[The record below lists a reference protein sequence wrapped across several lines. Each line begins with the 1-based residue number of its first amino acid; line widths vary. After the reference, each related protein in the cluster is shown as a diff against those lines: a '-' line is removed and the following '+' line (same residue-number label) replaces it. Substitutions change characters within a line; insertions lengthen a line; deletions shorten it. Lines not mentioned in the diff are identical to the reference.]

1 MAYTKIMLKLSGEAL
16 GGKSGAGIHEKAV
29 QELADQIA
37 ALPAQVSIV
46 VGGGNILRG
55 RNIEGWDRVRADYAG
70 MTATCV
76 NAQVLALALE
86 HAGARTQI
94 FSAIPMQIVADMAQ
108 PQKVARAYEDGKI
121 VIFAGGL
128 GVPGLTTDTTAAVR
142 AAQLGAQVF
151 LKATNVRGIHD
162 KDPNKFPEAK
172 LIPKLTLSDMLTS
185 GQGAID
191 RAAVAL
197 CLTHK
202 IPIIVFDISE
212 PDVLRRIVAGER
224 IGTFVEVK

>member
-16 GGKSGAGIHEKAV
+16 GGKSSTGIHQKAV

-55 RNIEGWDRVRADYAG
+55 RSISAWDRVRADYAG

-94 FSAIPMQIVADMAQ
+94 FSTIPMQMVADLPQ
-108 PQKVARAYEDGKI
+108 PQKVARAWDDHKI

-151 LKATNVRGIHD
+151 LKATNVRGIYD
-162 KDPNKFPEAK
+162 KDPNKHQDARH
-172 LIPKLTLSDMLTS
+172 IPQTTLSEMLVS

-197 CLTHK
+197 CLTHQ

>member
-16 GGKSGAGIHEKAV
+16 GGKSGTGINEKAV
-29 QELADQIA
+29 QELAGQIA
-37 ALPAQVSIV
+37 ALPAQISIV

-55 RNIEGWDRVRADYAG
+55 RSIDGWDHVRADYAG

-94 FSAIPMQIVADMAQ
+94 FSAIPMQMVADLPQ
-108 PQKVARAYEDGKI
+108 PQKVARAWDDHKI

-142 AAQLGAQVF
+142 AAQLGAQVL
-151 LKATNVRGIHD
+151 LKATNVPGIHD
-162 KDPNKFPEAK
+162 KDPNKFPDAK
-172 LIPKLTLSDMLTS
+172 LIPQTTLSEMLIS
-185 GQGAID
+185 WQGAID

-202 IPIIVFDISE
+202 IPIFVFDISE